1 MLQAVIIYLALVGF
15 ETGRAEQIMLQS
27 FIYTKY
33 TNLGDVQK
41 SFQFLEKPRRRRQPQ
56 GTKFPK
62 GLMRRTLVLLVRF
75 ESVMHLQCLPS
86 SAKQQREMTKWYVIW
101 KK

>member
-41 SFQFLEKPRRRRQPQ
+41 SFQFLGNHDGDGSQKAPNFQ
-56 GTKFPK
+56 K
-62 GLMRRTLVLLVRF
+62 V
-75 ESVMHLQCLPS
+75 
-86 SAKQQREMTKWYVIW
+86 
-101 KK
+101 